1 MYYEYWGLNKA
12 PFDNVPDP
20 SMYVE
25 SHTSVENAIAETLF
39 AIEEGNECI
48 SVIVGEI
55 GSGKTLSLRLIL
67 DSLKPDRYR
76 IAFITNPDMSF
87 VQLLREII
95 GQITGKECEIKRKVE
110 LLEIFNKLLFETAEE
125 GGKVLIFIDEAN
137 AISTTNLECLRLL
150 TNMQDD
156 SHNLFTLILA
166 GQMELAKRLE
176 HPRRANLYQRI
187 GTYCRI
193 DKIESVGQIKEYVQ
207 TRLRL
212 AGAKQMFFNDAAIEA
227 LWRHSE
233 RGVPRLVN
241 KLCKLCMKAGETNG
255 FPVIDD
261 EVVNQIGERFERFT
275 RVARHKTKRPAQ
287 IEQEDHLTEP
297 SEGKEIAAPES
308 IIEEKVEEKPPVI
321 SVLEPGE
328 QASAEQIERVDQ
340 QEASWETDI
349 GSFHIKIAV
358 PIDILRQ
365 AGSSPWETRTKIA
378 GTLAAQTLQRYP
390 QLAFSPSQ
398 DQVALWSNIRN
409 SILSAFEQQASTSSV

>member
-67 DSLKPDRYR
+67 DSLQPDRHR

-110 LLEIFNKLLFETAEE
+110 LLEIFNKLLFETAEQ
-125 GGKVLIFIDEAN
+125 GKKVLIFIDEAN

-193 DKIESVGQIKEYVQ
+193 DKIESVDQLKEYVQ

-212 AGAKQMFFNDAAIEA
+212 AGAKQMFFNDTAIEA

-241 KLCKLCMKAGETNG
+241 KLCKLCLKAGETNG

-275 RVARHKTKRPAQ
+275 GAVRRKTKRPAE
-287 IEQEDHLTEP
+287 IEHQSHLTEP
-297 SEGKEIAAPES
+297 SGEKEITAPEV
-308 IIEEKVEEKPPVI
+308 IIEEKVEEKPQVI
-321 SVLEPGE
+321 STLEPGE
-328 QASAEQIERVDQ
+328 QASAEQIERVDP

-365 AGSSPWETRTKIA
+365 AGLSPWETRTKIA

-409 SILSAFEQQASTSSV
+409 SILSAFDQHAVAPPA